1 VGFERDKMTRLR
13 KHAKQYR
20 VVETG
25 VESSPYRIFTR
36 SGWKTVV
43 LRAQEP
49 PFAVE
54 FRGKYH
60 LVHRIMSDAE
70 FFGKTPS
77 ANFRL
82 NWTVP
87 NNDMQDRR
95 RFNYQFQITTRF
107 GGRITGD
114 SYDMGAALTHFSI
127 GTKRQRLQKAIRHLA
142 RDVHRVQDMA
152 PDMVVTRTKF
162 KEWSS
167 SYV

>member
-1 VGFERDKMTRLR
+1 MTKLR
-13 KHAKQYR
+13 KHAKQHCI
-20 VVETG
+20 VEIG
-25 VESSPYRIFTR
+25 AKPSPYRIFTR

-43 LRAQEP
+43 PGSHEP
-49 PFAVE
+49 PFAVK
-54 FRGKYH
+54 FCGKYH

-70 FFGKTPS
+70 FFGKNPS

-82 NWTVP
+82 TWTIP

-95 RFNYQFQITTRF
+95 RFNYPFQITTRF

-162 KEWSS
+162 NEWSS
-167 SYV
+167 RYV